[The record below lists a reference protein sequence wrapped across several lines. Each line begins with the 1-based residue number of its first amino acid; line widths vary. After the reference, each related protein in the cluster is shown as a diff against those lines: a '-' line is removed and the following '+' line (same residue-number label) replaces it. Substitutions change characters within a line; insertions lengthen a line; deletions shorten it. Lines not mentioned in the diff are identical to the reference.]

1 MNIKEKKT
9 EIILKYKL
17 FSKLFISI
25 LIILSFGYYLK
36 TIKAKYISI
45 HDIYSKIKK
54 KLNINLYKDLKK
66 KIRIGI
72 YAYCIKNGGRARL
85 TSILINNFY
94 KFKIFKLYLF
104 TKIDKEKNEY
114 KIPDNVQRTVVNNN
128 LVKLTIKY
136 KLDILIYQL
145 NNIKEIKALNKL
157 KNINTVFYQHS
168 SLFYELYSN
177 YSYFYNLYKEYQNS
191 KYIVSIIRYEN
202 DYLFNKWGI
211 KSILMNN
218 FVTFD
223 YEIIIQSDLSTKTI
237 LMFGR
242 ANNKFKRFNLGILS
256 MEYIKENIKECKMT
270 VISNLNGAFILQ
282 SLVNNL
288 DLNDKIE
295 FVGYSATPEIN
306 FKNASLHIFP
316 SISESFGL
324 VLCETKLY
332 GIPNILVGLNYI
344 SASNGGTIIVY
355 DDSPES
361 IARESLKILKNNNY
375 KGNLGKEARISMK
388 KFNNNLLLKNWI
400 RLILTIYK
408 YHQHYEYLRSITA
421 KINQNMGINIIKS
434 QIILLKKRKLEYY
447 YMNINDFLNY
457 SQLKKFLIKNN

>member
-1 MNIKEKKT
+1 MNIKKNKT
-9 EIILKYKL
+9 KIILKYNL
-17 FSKLFISI
+17 SSKLFISL
-25 LIILSFGYYLK
+25 LIFLSIGFYLK
-36 TIKAKYISI
+36 KIKSKYITI
-45 HDIYSKIKK
+45 HDIYLNIKK
-54 KLNINLYKDLKK
+54 KLNIHLYKDLKK

-114 KIPDNVQRTVVNNN
+114 KIPDNVQRIVVNNN
-128 LVKLTIKY
+128 LIKLIIKY

-168 SLFYELYSN
+168 SLFYELYLN
-177 YSYFYNLYKEYQNS
+177 YSSFYNLYKEYQNS
-191 KYIVSIIRYEN
+191 KYIVSIIRFET
-202 DYLFNKWGI
+202 DFLFIKWGI
-211 KSILMNN
+211 KAILMNN

-237 LMFGR
+237 LMIGR
-242 ANNKFKRFNLGILS
+242 ANNKLKRFNLGILS
-256 MEYIKENIKECKMT
+256 MEYIKENIKECKMR

-295 FVGYSATPEIN
+295 FVGYSVSPEIN

-332 GIPNILVGLNYI
+332 GIPNILVGLNYV
-344 SASNGGTIIVY
+344 SASNGGTIIIY

-361 IARESLKILKNNNY
+361 IARESIKILKNNNY
-375 KGNLGKEARISMK
+375 KGKLGKEAKISMK

-400 RLILTIYK
+400 RLLLTIYND
-408 YHQHYEYLRSITA
+408 HQYYENLRSKTA
-421 KINQNMGINIIKS
+421 KINQKKGINIIKS
-434 QIILLKKRKLEYY
+434 QIMFLKKRKLEYY
-447 YMNINDFLNY
+447 NMNINDFLNY
-457 SQLKKFLIKNN
+457 VQLKKFLIKK

>member
-1 MNIKEKKT
+1 MNIKKNKT
-9 EIILKYKL
+9 KISLFKML
-17 FSKLFISI
+17 FSKLFMSI
-25 LIILSFGYYLK
+25 LIILSIGYYLK
-36 TIKAKYISI
+36 KIKAKYISV
-45 HDIYSKIKK
+45 HDIFLKINK
-54 KLNINLYKDLKK
+54 KLNLNLYKDLKK

-94 KFKIFKLYLF
+94 KFKIYKLYLF

-114 KIPDNVQRTVVNNN
+114 KIPDNVHRTVVNNN
-128 LVKLTIKY
+128 LVKLIIKY

-157 KNINTVFYQHS
+157 KNINIVFYQHS

-177 YSYFYNLYKEYQNS
+177 YSSFYNLYKEYQNS
-191 KYIVSIIRYEN
+191 KYIVSIIRYEA
-202 DYLFNKWGI
+202 DYLFTKWGI

-223 YEIIIQSDLSTKTI
+223 YEKIIQSDLSTKII
-237 LMFGR
+237 LMIGR
-242 ANNKFKRFNLGILS
+242 ANNKLKRFNLGILS
-256 MEYIKENIKECKMT
+256 MEYIKENIKGCKMR
-270 VISNLNGAFILQ
+270 VISNLNGTFILQ

-288 DLNDKIE
+288 DLKDKIE
-295 FVGYSATPEIN
+295 FVGYSVAPEIN

-316 SISESFGL
+316 SIAESFGL

-332 GIPNILVGLNYI
+332 GIPNILVGLNYV

-361 IARESLKILKNNNY
+361 IAKESIKILKNNNY
-375 KGNLGKEARISMK
+375 KGKLGKEAKMSMK
-388 KFNNNLLLKNWI
+388 KLNNNLLLKNWI
-400 RLILTIYK
+400 RLLLNIYND
-408 YHQHYEYLRSITA
+408 HQHYENLRSKTT
-421 KINQNMGINIIKS
+421 KLNQKKGINLIKS
-434 QIILLKKRKLEYY
+434 QIMLLKKRKLEYY
-447 YMNINDFLNY
+447 NMNINDFLDY
-457 SQLKKFLIKNN
+457 AKLKKFLIKK

>member
-1 MNIKEKKT
+1 
-9 EIILKYKL
+9 
-17 FSKLFISI
+17 
-25 LIILSFGYYLK
+25 
-36 TIKAKYISI
+36 
-45 HDIYSKIKK
+45 
-54 KLNINLYKDLKK
+54 
-66 KIRIGI
+66 
-72 YAYCIKNGGRARL
+72 
-85 TSILINNFY
+85 
-94 KFKIFKLYLF
+94 
-104 TKIDKEKNEY
+104 
-114 KIPDNVQRTVVNNN
+114 
-128 LVKLTIKY
+128 
-136 KLDILIYQL
+136 
-145 NNIKEIKALNKL
+145 
-157 KNINTVFYQHS
+157 
-168 SLFYELYSN
+168 
-177 YSYFYNLYKEYQNS
+177 
-191 KYIVSIIRYEN
+191 
-202 DYLFNKWGI
+202 
-211 KSILMNN
+211 MNN

-282 SLVNNL
+282 SLVNL

-361 IARESLKILKNNNY
+361 IARESIKILKNNSY

-388 KFNNNLLLKNWI
+388 KFNNNLLIKNWI

-408 YHQHYEYLRSITA
+408 YHQHYEYLRSKTA

-447 YMNINDFLNY
+447 NMNINDFLNY

>member
-9 EIILKYKL
+9 EIILKSKL
-17 FSKLFISI
+17 FSKLLLSI
-25 LIILSFGYYLK
+25 LIILSIGYYHK

-114 KIPDNVQRTVVNNN
+114 KIPNNVQRTVVNNN
-128 LVKLTIKY
+128 LVKLTVKY

-168 SLFYELYSN
+168 SLFYEFYSN
-177 YSYFYNLYKEYQNS
+177 YSYFYNLYKEYQKS

-237 LMFGR
+237 LMLGR

-256 MEYIKENIKECKMT
+256 MEYIKENIKECKMR

-295 FVGYSATPEIN
+295 FVGYTVTPEIN

-324 VLCETKLY
+324 ALCETKLY

-344 SASNGGTIIVY
+344 SASNGGTIIIY

-361 IARESLKILKNNNY
+361 IARESIKILKNNNY

-408 YHQHYEYLRSITA
+408 YHQHYENLRSKTA

-447 YMNINDFLNY
+447 NMNINNFLNY

>member
-1 MNIKEKKT
+1 
-9 EIILKYKL
+9 
-17 FSKLFISI
+17 
-25 LIILSFGYYLK
+25 
-36 TIKAKYISI
+36 
-45 HDIYSKIKK
+45 
-54 KLNINLYKDLKK
+54 
-66 KIRIGI
+66 
-72 YAYCIKNGGRARL
+72 
-85 TSILINNFY
+85 
-94 KFKIFKLYLF
+94 
-104 TKIDKEKNEY
+104 
-114 KIPDNVQRTVVNNN
+114 VNNN

-177 YSYFYNLYKEYQNS
+177 YSYFYNLYKEYQKS

-256 MEYIKENIKECKMT
+256 MEYIKENIKECKMR
-270 VISNLNGAFILQ
+270 VISNLNGVFILQ

-295 FVGYSATPEIN
+295 FVGYSLTPEIN
-306 FKNASLHIFP
+306 FKNVSLHIFP

-344 SASNGGTIIVY
+344 SASNGGTIIIY

-361 IARESLKILKNNNY
+361 IARESIKILKNNNY

-400 RLILTIYK
+400 RLIITIYK
-408 YHQHYEYLRSITA
+408 YHQHYENLRSKTA
-421 KINQNMGINIIKS
+421 KINQNIGINIIKS
-434 QIILLKKRKLEYY
+434 QIILLKKRKLEYNN
-447 YMNINDFLNY
+447 MSINDFLNY